1 MGISYSK
8 LRELL
13 IKYKIK
19 TYELKE
25 ATGLS
30 NGVLAKIRKD
40 EFIQL
45 DKLECIMEYLDG
57 VIGKKIGFEDIMD
70 RVE

>member
-1 MGISYSK
+1 MSISYSK

-25 ATGLS
+25 GTGLS

-57 VIGKKIGFEDIMD
+57 VTGKKVGFEDIMD